1 MIPESKMIIS
11 YGNCQASV
19 GDVVSVSL
27 NDRQLELV
35 GEVELIQPAGFA
47 ISIAEDGIYWIDYKH
62 VKDLTVLTNS
72 NHLKHAA
79 SQIMEELSY
88 QDQWYDALVAS
99 IQGCLREHSLSKDLK
114 FTAIAIARRKQ
125 DWRKYDA

>member
-19 GDVVSVSL
+19 GDVVSVGL

-114 FTAIAIARRKQ
+114 FTAIAIARRI
-125 DWRKYDA
+125 AGLEEV